1 MPWKTVIA
9 ALDGPRTLCKSAKT
23 MSDGDGNVVRFENV
37 GKRYGMGDEVLRD
50 ISFHLEP
57 GSFHFLTGP
66 SGAGKST
73 LLKLI
78 YMAIR
83 PTRGVISLFAQ
94 NISTIPR
101 ARLPRLRRRI
111 GVVYQNFRLLDHL
124 TALENVALPLRI
136 AGASERLITEH
147 VKELLAWVGLADRL
161 NARPPTLSGGEKQRV
176 ALARAVI
183 AKPDILLADEP
194 TGSVDPEMGA
204 RLMHLLMELNKIGTT
219 TIIATHDRALV
230 ERMGFPEL
238 QLDDGQLIRI
248 AADALPVADGDM
260 RAPASG
266 AIDEAP

>member
-1 MPWKTVIA
+1 
-9 ALDGPRTLCKSAKT
+9 
-23 MSDGDGNVVRFENV
+23 VVRFENV

-83 PTRGVISLFAQ
+83 PTRGVISLFGQ
-94 NISTIPR
+94 NISKISR

-136 AGASERLITEH
+136 AGASESLIEDH

-183 AKPDILLADEP
+183 AKPDLLLADEP
-194 TGSVDPEMGA
+194 TGSVDPDMGA
-204 RLMHLLMELNKIGTT
+204 RLMHLLVELNKIGTT
-219 TIIATHDRALV
+219 TIIATHDRQLV
-230 ERMGFPEL
+230 ERMGYPEL
-238 QLDDGQLIRI
+238 QLDDGRLIRI
-248 AADALPVADGDM
+248 PADALPQTTNSEPG
-260 RAPASG
+260 G
-266 AIDEAP
+266 ALAAVDEAP